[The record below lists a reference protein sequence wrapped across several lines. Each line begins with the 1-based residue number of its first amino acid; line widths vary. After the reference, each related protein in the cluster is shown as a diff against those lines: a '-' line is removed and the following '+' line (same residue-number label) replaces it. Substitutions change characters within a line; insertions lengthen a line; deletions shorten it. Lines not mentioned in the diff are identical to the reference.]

1 MALPRHRE
9 DGAFARMNENGNI
22 PAARWVSGRKA
33 TPAESQRRY
42 RRGHR
47 APWAGYPDPVF
58 EERRNGIPVRLYVY
72 AGTGRDAFDGTCSFE
87 DAS

>member
-9 DGAFARMNENGNI
+9 PSAFDRVNRDGNI
-22 PAARWVSGRKA
+22 PTAPQATGRKA
-33 TPAESQRRY
+33 APAEYQRRY

-47 APWAGYPDPVF
+47 GGGHAPDPLW
-58 EERRNGIPVRLYVY
+58 EERRNGLPVRLYRY